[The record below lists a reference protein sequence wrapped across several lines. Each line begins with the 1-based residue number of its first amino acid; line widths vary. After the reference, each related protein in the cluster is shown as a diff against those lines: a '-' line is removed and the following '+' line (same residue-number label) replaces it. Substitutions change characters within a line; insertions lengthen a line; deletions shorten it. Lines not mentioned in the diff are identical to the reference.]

1 MQPSR
6 LSARGKPP
14 EANNWEAGSLR
25 LCDGHSQV
33 SRLHLGTVLSPG
45 TPRREAFP
53 RKEMAFLFR
62 VHFFFSFLFFSFSF
76 LKFSVA
82 TVGGRGR
89 LVARSR

>member
-53 RKEMAFLFR
+53 RKEMAFLLLWIR
-62 VHFFFSFLFFSFSF
+62 WRE
-76 LKFSVA
+76 
-82 TVGGRGR
+82 GGS
-89 LVARSR
+89 RSRIRGQVTHPMGVGD